1 MDTGLLEDIRALLI
15 GRRATQIRINLSRAE
30 SEADIEEMEFD
41 GEMHR
46 VLTRAAALRST
57 VRELES
63 DKALIAELLR
73 E

>member
-1 MDTGLLEDIRALLI
+1 MEAGLLEDIRALLI

-30 SEADIEEMEFD
+30 SEADIEEVEVD
-41 GEMHR
+41 GELHR

-57 VRELES
+57 VQELVS
-63 DKALIAELLR
+63 DKALIAEFFQ